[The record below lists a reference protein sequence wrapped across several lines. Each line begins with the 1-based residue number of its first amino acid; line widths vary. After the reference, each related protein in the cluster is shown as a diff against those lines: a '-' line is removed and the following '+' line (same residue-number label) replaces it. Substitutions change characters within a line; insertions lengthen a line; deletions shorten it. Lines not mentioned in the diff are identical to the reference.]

1 MTTLNSSTG
10 SNVGSIVLNTV
21 ATTNTSST
29 TTTTTNVANST
40 NISSTAIANT
50 VTLGESAYMFMRAK
64 TITFSAQGLKPN
76 TQYYPFFNG
85 VDISGYCT
93 ATDGTVTSDLVT
105 DSLGQL
111 VGNFYLPANKFV
123 AGSHKFVL
131 VDNVRAVS
139 GVSVPDPIYGQAE
152 ALYEANGV
160 LKQQQT
166 QVTINSVVNTN
177 NVVTSV
183 SNTTTEAT
191 TNFSTTVNVDL
202 PPVTVI
208 VPPPVVQCENW
219 YFEYAVY
226 SGDTYVFTVT
236 SNSSTAPSTSVAR
249 PAAGSPFIYDAS
261 IAFVSTSA
269 GGNNTWYHTYTARRV
284 VAGSGSAV
292 NTYRQEWVGATTDTR
307 PDLSTFRP
315 TGISAS
321 SSVVV
326 TVPWTR
332 VATVACPVSRGLGS
346 ATQLVGVT
354 SQPYDPLAQSFFI
367 SSSTYPEGV
376 FVTSIG
382 VYFKTV
388 DQSTPVVLELRNMV
402 NGLPGSNVFPGA
414 RSLIPG
420 SSAAQSPD
428 SSVATVF
435 RFDYPVYLAPN
446 NEYCF
451 VVKSSSMGYN
461 LWCSKMGE
469 IDVLTGKVI
478 DAQPFTG
485 TMFMSENNYTWI
497 PDGYQ
502 DIKFDLNVAVFDT
515 TKTANIIVKPQMNA
529 TGVQNY
535 YGTAQNLPMSYLSTT
550 IGTKVVGAK
559 IPMHGLVTGDKIYIE
574 GIAVPNP
581 VTAYNN
587 IRAADLNGT
596 FTVTVVDEDQVTF
609 TVGGSYN
616 ATKTGALNIQDE
628 FYIIDNAP
636 PVQSLG
642 QSLVDAIP
650 FVNTGTFSPST
661 IQTGVTTPTTPT
673 PPTMSSVSSFRVYT
687 NIFVNE
693 LMVDFMG
700 TVLPETAITERVSI
714 ATGSSTSGAET
725 PYGFKDYEVL
735 PDIKDFYSYSEP
747 RMIAIP
753 LNETLHATE
762 LQNKPSAVVNLQMTS
777 GNKDVSPVID
787 VNGMSLMVR
796 SYKIDNQNDEIDL
809 LTTESDLNDPTLNS
823 EINSG
828 TGNALA
834 KYKSVV
840 RSTSQFHNKVTLLVT
855 ANCAQPTDGSAAID
869 AYLRVSTDRETHN
882 DRDWMWM
889 PINGVYGTPFTNSPN
904 KKATNEWMYILET
917 SEPFNIYDIK
927 LVMRS
932 TNNSVVPKI
941 YGLRTITDFI

>member
-1 MTTLNSSTG
+1 MATTNSSTG

-50 VTLGESAYMFMRAK
+50 VTLGESAYMFMRPK

-85 VDISGYCT
+85 VDVSGYCST
-93 ATDGTVTSDLVT
+93 TSGTVTGALVT
-105 DSLGQL
+105 NSLGEL
-111 VGNFYLPANKFV
+111 IGNFYLPANKFL
-123 AGSHKFVL
+123 AGSHRFAL
-131 VDNVRAVS
+131 VDNVRTVS

-183 SNTTTEAT
+183 SNTNTTAT

-208 VPPPVVQCENW
+208 VPPPVIQCENW

-226 SGDTYVFTVT
+226 SGNTYVFTVT
-236 SNSSTAPSTSVAR
+236 TNSSTAPSTAAVS
-249 PAAGSPFIYDAS
+249 PAAGAPFIYS
-261 IAFVSTSA
+261 NTIAYVSTSA
-269 GGNNTWYHTYTARRV
+269 GGNNTWYHTYTARTST
-284 VAGSGSAV
+284 GGSAVPV

-307 PDLSTFRP
+307 PDLTSFRP
-315 TGISAS
+315 TGIGSS
-321 SSVVV
+321 SSVVI
-326 TVPWTR
+326 TVPWTK
-332 VATVACPVSRGLGS
+332 VATVACPVSRGLAS
-346 ATQLVGVT
+346 ATQLAGVT
-354 SQPYDPLAQSFFI
+354 SQPYDPLAQSFFVNAA
-367 SSSTYPEGV
+367 TYPDGM

-402 NGLPGSNVFPGA
+402 NGLPGSNVFPGG
-414 RSLIPG
+414 RVLIPG

-428 SSVATVF
+428 ASVSTVF
-435 RFDYPVYLAPN
+435 RFDHPVYLSPN
-446 NEYCF
+446 DEYCF
-451 VVKSSSMGYN
+451 VIKSSSMGYN
-461 LWCSKMGE
+461 AWCSKMGE
-469 IDVLTGKVI
+469 IDVATGKVI

-515 TKTANIIVKPQMNA
+515 TKTADIIIKPQKSSD
-529 TGVQNY
+529 VVPNY

-559 IPMHGLVTGDKIYIE
+559 IPMHGLVTGDKIFIE
-574 GIAVPNP
+574 GIAEPNP

-587 IRAADLNGT
+587 IRAANLNGT

-616 ATKTGALNIQDE
+616 ATKTGPLNIKDE
-628 FYIIDNAP
+628 FHIIDNAP
-636 PVQSLG
+636 PVQSL
-642 QSLVDAIP
+642 SHVLVDAIP
-650 FVNTGTFSPST
+650 FTNTGTFSPST
-661 IQTGVTTPTTPT
+661 TQSGVSSPSTPT
-673 PPTMSSVSSFRVYT
+673 PPTMSSVTSFRVYT
-687 NIFVNE
+687 NVVVNE
-693 LMVDFMG
+693 LMIDFMG
-700 TVLPETAITERVSI
+700 TVFPETTITEKISI
-714 ATGSSTSGAET
+714 STGTSTAGAET
-725 PYGFKDYEVL
+725 PYGYKAYETL
-735 PDIKDFYSYSEP
+735 PDLKDFYSYEEP
-747 RMIAIP
+747 RLIAIP
-753 LNETLHATE
+753 LNETLHSTE
-762 LQNKPSAVVNLQMTS
+762 LQNKASATVNLQLSS
-777 GNKDVSPVID
+777 GNKNVSPVID
-787 VNGMSLMVR
+787 VNGMSLIVR
-796 SYKIDNQNDEIDL
+796 TYKIDNQNNEVDTL
-809 LTTESDLNDPTLNS
+809 VSSSDLNNSALNS
-823 EINSG
+823 EINAG
-828 TGNALA
+828 KGNALA

-840 RSTSQFHNKVTLLVT
+840 RSTSTFHNKVTLLVT
-855 ANCAQPTDGSAAID
+855 ANCPDPGAID
-869 AYLRVSTDRETHN
+869 AYLRTSTDRETHT
-882 DRDWMWM
+882 DRDWKWM
-889 PINGVYGTPFTNSPN
+889 PINGVYGTAFTNSPN
-904 KKATNEWMYILET
+904 KKVVNEWMYVLST
-917 SEPFNIYDIK
+917 SEPFNVYDIK

-932 TNNSVVPKI
+932 TNNSIVPKI